1 MQTFQDLFSLLI
13 IFFFCL
19 STGGLFISNNL
30 VGKKHSLIPVEVLY
44 AKLQTRAH
52 FIVEIKPLENR
63 LQGGLLTASL
73 QRSTIDAIIISSP
86 QKSYFSGQ
94 RSESFSLHRNISG
107 LEQQHYRE

>member
-1 MQTFQDLFSLLI
+1 
-13 IFFFCL
+13 
-19 STGGLFISNNL
+19 
-30 VGKKHSLIPVEVLY
+30 VEVLY

-94 RSESFSLHRNISG
+94 RSESFSLHTNISG
-107 LEQQHYRE
+107 LEQQHYGEWVTVQLWALKTNADPINLARILLLGMTDFDENQGL

>member
-1 MQTFQDLFSLLI
+1 M
-13 IFFFCL
+13 
-19 STGGLFISNNL
+19 
-30 VGKKHSLIPVEVLY
+30 EVLY

-52 FIVEIKPLENR
+52 FIVEIKLLENR

-94 RSESFSLHRNISG
+94 RSESLSLHTEYLWTRATTLWRVSHSAALG
-107 LEQQHYRE
+107 LKTNTDPINLTRILLLGMTDFYENRGL